1 MSEGGISVGNGSI
14 FFDNWS
20 KLGRSMI
27 LAVCAYLALILILRI
42 SGKRTLTKLNV
53 FDFVFVVALG
63 SVLASTILSSDTTLA
78 DGILAFVVL
87 VGIQIAL
94 SWLCV
99 TSHTMDSWIN
109 GQPTL
114 LLHRGKFLQHAMK
127 RERVTKEEVLSALR
141 CSHIRKFDEIDAVVL
156 ETDGTFSVVWRYDD
170 GEKSSLMDVEGH
182 EDFIEDQKRAPGH

>member
-1 MSEGGISVGNGSI
+1 MEHESI

-20 KLGRSMI
+20 RLGRSMI
-27 LAVCAYLALILILRI
+27 LAVLAYLALILVLRI

-63 SVLASTILSSDTTLA
+63 SVLATTILSSDTTLA
-78 DGILAFVVL
+78 DGIMAFIVL
-87 VGIQIAL
+87 IGIQITL

-99 TSHTMDSWIN
+99 SSHTMDAWIN

-114 LLHRGKFLQHAMK
+114 LLHRGKFLETAMR

-141 CSHIRKFDEIDAVVL
+141 NATIRKFDEIDAVVL
-156 ETDGTFSVVWRYDD
+156 ETDGTLSIVWRYDD
-170 GEKSSLMDVEGH
+170 GEKSSLMDVRGH
-182 EDFIEDQKRAPGH
+182 EDFVEDQKRAPGH